1 MFRHSTRTARAAR
14 RGAPDTR
21 PALNRIVPVPQHNAQ
36 AIFGKSN
43 NINALTPCPH
53 VGTSPCPAYSHRN
66 RRTAPTSNTQPSTP
80 CPCAASVA
88 GPANP
93 SRRSTVSAPGGQP
106 ITICTGRP
114 SKMIW

>member
-1 MFRHSTRTARAAR
+1 MFRRSTRSTRVAHRDAPTTPARI
-14 RGAPDTR
+14 APM
-21 PALNRIVPVPQHNAQ
+21 PQHNAQ
-36 AIFGKSN
+36 PIFGKYN

-53 VGTSPCPAYSHRN
+53 VGTSPCPAYSQRN
-66 RRTAPTSNTQPSTP
+66 RRTAPTTSTQPSTP